1 MINDTKSDVKKRS
14 KWNVV
19 LIFIPTLL
27 FFCIITTAQF
37 FILGKYIDYKNI
49 ATIHVILILFFW
61 VFCSS
66 VFTFLTLYQINQR
79 YEKPMID
86 FAKATNQVA
95 NGDFSVYV
103 APIHSAD
110 KMDYLDYMFLD
121 FNKMVEE
128 LGSIETL
135 KTDFISNVSHE
146 IKTPIAVI
154 QNYAEY
160 LRKDSVSEKQK
171 MEYIKAIEEASKR
184 LANLITNILKLNKLE
199 NQNIQPDVSE
209 YDICR
214 QLCECAI
221 QFEEVWEKKGIEF
234 EADIEDRAMIHA
246 DKSLMEL
253 VWNNLLS
260 NAIKFTDNGG
270 TVTLKQTSTQDRIMV
285 SVSDTGCGMSEE
297 SLEHIF
303 DKFYQGDTSHSKEGN
318 GLGLALILRVLQL
331 QESTI
336 SVNSILNEGTTFTVT
351 MPVSLNDDVEDGEDR
366 RLYTY
371 ESNNKR

>member
-1 MINDTKSDVKKRS
+1 MKKDVKTNLIGRKYLS
-14 KWNVV
+14 VI

-27 FFCIITTAQF
+27 FFWFIATVQF
-37 FILGKYIDYKNI
+37 FILGQYLDYSNI
-49 ATIHVILILFFW
+49 ATIHIILILTFW
-61 VFCSS
+61 FLCAAI
-66 VFTFLTLYQINQR
+66 FTYVTSQQINRR
-79 YEKPMID
+79 YEKPMQE
-86 FAKATNQVA
+86 FAKATNLVA

-160 LRKDSVSEKQK
+160 LRKDSISEEQR
-171 MEYIKAIEEASKR
+171 MEYAKAIEDASKR
-184 LANLITNILKLNKLE
+184 LANLITNILKLNNLE
-199 NQNIQPDVSE
+199 NQKIQPEVSE

-214 QLCECAI
+214 QLSECAI
-221 QFEEVWEKKGIEF
+221 QFEEVWEKKDIEF
-234 EADIEDRAMIHA
+234 EADIEDLAIIRA
-246 DKSLMEL
+246 DESLMEL

-260 NAIKFTDNGG
+260 NAIKFTENGG
-270 TVTLKQTSTQDRIMV
+270 TVILKQTSTQDYITV
-285 SVSDTGCGMSEE
+285 SISDTGCGMSDD
-297 SLEHIF
+297 SMVHIF

-318 GLGLALILRVLQL
+318 GLGLALTLRVLQL
-331 QESTI
+331 QES
-336 SVNSILNEGTTFTVT
+336 SITVKSTPGIGTTFTVT
-351 MPVSLNDDVEDGEDR
+351 IPISIANNREDE
-366 RLYTY
+366 
-371 ESNNKR
+371 

>member
-1 MINDTKSDVKKRS
+1 MKKDVRSDLKKRNYL
-14 KWNVV
+14 NVL

-27 FFCIITTAQF
+27 FFCFITTAQF
-37 FILGKYIDYKNI
+37 FILGEYLDYSNI
-49 ATIHVILILFFW
+49 ATIHIILILVFW
-61 VFCSS
+61 FLCAS
-66 VFTFLTLYQINQR
+66 VFTYVTSRQINHR
-79 YEKPMID
+79 YEKPMKA

-103 APIHSAD
+103 EPIHSAE

-135 KTDFISNVSHE
+135 KTDFVSNVSHE

-154 QNYAEY
+154 QNYAEC
-160 LRKDSVSEKQK
+160 LRKESISEEQRI
-171 MEYIKAIEEASKR
+171 EYAIAIEDASKR

-199 NQNIQPDVSE
+199 NQKIQPEVLE

-214 QLCECAI
+214 QLSECAI
-221 QFEEVWEKKGIEF
+221 QFEEVWEKKNIEF
-234 EADIEDRAMIHA
+234 EADIEDRAMICA
-246 DKSLMEL
+246 DESLMEL

-260 NAIKFTDNGG
+260 NAIKFTENGG
-270 TVTLKQTSTQDRIMV
+270 TVTLKQTSTEDYIIV
-285 SVSDTGCGMSEE
+285 SVSDTGCGMNED

-318 GLGLALILRVLQL
+318 GLGLALTLRVLQL

-336 SVNSILNEGTTFTVT
+336 SVISTLGNGTTFTVT
-351 MPVSLNDDVEDGEDR
+351 IPVSIADNREDDDEHEEVY
-366 RLYTY
+366 L
-371 ESNNKR
+371 

>member
-1 MINDTKSDVKKRS
+1 MKKKAKSDLKERRYL
-14 KWNVV
+14 NVI
-19 LIFIPTLL
+19 LIFILTLL
-27 FFCIITTAQF
+27 FFCFITTAQF
-37 FILGKYIDYKNI
+37 FILGKYIDYQNI
-49 ATIHVILILFFW
+49 ATIHIILIIAFW
-61 VFCSS
+61 LLCASI
-66 VFTFLTLYQINQR
+66 FTYITSRQINRQ
-79 YEKPMID
+79 YEKPMQA
-86 FAKATNQVA
+86 FAKATNLVA

-160 LRKDSVSEKQK
+160 MRKDSISEEQRI
-171 MEYIKAIEEASKR
+171 EYAKAIEDASKR

-199 NQNIQPDVSE
+199 NQKIQPEVID

-214 QLCECAI
+214 QLSECAI
-221 QFEEVWEKKGIEF
+221 QFVEVWEKKDIEF
-234 EADIEDRAMIHA
+234 EADIEDRAMVFA
-246 DKSLMEL
+246 DESLMEL

-260 NAIKFTDNGG
+260 NAIKFTEKGG
-270 TVTLKQTSTQDRIMV
+270 AITLKQTSTKDRITV

-297 SLEHIF
+297 DMEHIF

-318 GLGLALILRVLQL
+318 GLGLALTLRVLQL
-331 QESTI
+331 QESTM
-336 SVNSILNEGTTFTVT
+336 SVKSTPSIGTTFTVT
-351 MPVSLNDDVEDGEDR
+351 IPVSIADNRKEERRQGEVY
-366 RLYTY
+366 L
-371 ESNNKR
+371 